1 MGRACGTPA
10 RAYPEHVARVLVI
23 DDDATVSE
31 VVVAYLEAAG
41 LHASR
46 AADGPSGLLLA
57 AEEPPDAVVLD
68 LMLPGIDGLEVCRR
82 LRLERPDLPVV
93 MLTARGEEEDRVL
106 GLEVGADDYV
116 TKPFSPRELVLR
128 LQSVLRR
135 SLRSAPASTPTS
147 PSPEPPSEPSAEVPA
162 LLVDADLVLDRLA
175 HRATLDG
182 RELALTVREFDLLA
196 WLLAHPGR
204 VWAREELMRSVWG
217 WEYGDQSTV
226 TVHVRR
232 VREKVEPDPSAP
244 RRLVTVFGVGYRWD
258 PAAPDSPAAV
268 AAPATP
274 DASAPGPGIAELAP

>member
-1 MGRACGTPA
+1 MGHPT
-10 RAYPEHVARVLVI
+10 YPEQVARVLVI

-41 LHASR
+41 LEARR
-46 AADGPSGLLLA
+46 AGDGPSGLA
-57 AEEPPDAVVLD
+57 AAAAEPPDAVVLD

-135 SLRSAPASTPTS
+135 TMRPAPGLVPVAGAGRLADTP
-147 PSPEPPSEPSAEVPA
+147 AVLA
-162 LLVDADLVLDRLA
+162 DGDLLLDRVA

-182 RELALTVREFDLLA
+182 RELSLTAREFDLLA
-196 WLLAHPGR
+196 WLLAHPGQAF
-204 VWAREELMRSVWG
+204 AREELMRSVWG

-232 VREKVEPDPSAP
+232 LREKVELDPSTP
-244 RRLVTVFGVGYRWD
+244 TRLVTVFGVGYRWD
-258 PAAPDSPAAV
+258 PVPSPDSAV
-268 AAPATP
+268 PSPGSA
-274 DASAPGPGIAELAP
+274 ASADSAGSPHSP

>member
-1 MGRACGTPA
+1 
-10 RAYPEHVARVLVI
+10 VARVLVI

-41 LHASR
+41 LEARR
-46 AADGPSGLLLA
+46 AADGPSGLA
-57 AEEPPDAVVLD
+57 AAAAEPPDAVVLD

-135 SLRSAPASTPTS
+135 TMRPAGLVSATRPEAPGGLVAGAPAAFDTERGAGTT
-147 PSPEPPSEPSAEVPA
+147 V
-162 LLVDADLVLDRLA
+162 LVDGDLVVDRLA
-175 HRATLDG
+175 HRATLG
-182 RELALTVREFDLLA
+182 GSELALTAREFDLLA

-204 VWAREELMRSVWG
+204 AFAREELMRSVWG
-217 WEYGDQSTV
+217 WEFGDQSTV

-232 VREKVEPDPSAP
+232 LREKVEADPSTP
-244 RRLVTVFGVGYRWD
+244 TRLVTVFGVGYRWD
-258 PAAPDSPAAV
+258 GVPTPEAVPSP
-268 AAPATP
+268 
-274 DASAPGPGIAELAP
+274 

>member
-1 MGRACGTPA
+1 MRLPT
-10 RAYPEHVARVLVI
+10 YPEQVARVLVI

-41 LHASR
+41 LEARR
-46 AADGPSGLLLA
+46 AGDGPSGLA
-57 AEEPPDAVVLD
+57 AAAAEPPDAVVLD

-135 SLRSAPASTPTS
+135 TMRPAAGLA
-147 PSPEPPSEPSAEVPA
+147 PSPVPPAGA
-162 LLVDADLVLDRLA
+162 GLADGDLLLDRLA
-175 HRATLDG
+175 HRATLGG
-182 RELALTVREFDLLA
+182 RELSLTTREFELLA
-196 WLLAHPGR
+196 WLLAHPGQAF
-204 VWAREELMRSVWG
+204 AREELMRSVWG

-232 VREKVEPDPSAP
+232 LREKVEADPSTP
-244 RRLVTVFGVGYRWD
+244 TRLVTVFGVGYRWD
-258 PAAPDSPAAV
+258 PVSSPDAAASADAVPSPDPAAPSPDSA
-268 AAPATP
+268 
-274 DASAPGPGIAELAP
+274 DSAESPHSP